1 MPTALDLAFVV
12 LFTVVVTTFDTLYFV
27 PKFKE
32 EANAGVPGARLNA
45 YRRTVVGQWAFA
57 AVAILLWVRADRPWS
72 QLGVLPPA
80 DGRMIAS
87 VAIVGAIIGLTVQ
100 QVR

>member
-32 EANAGVPGARLNA
+32 
-45 YRRTVVGQWAFA
+45 
-57 AVAILLWVRADRPWS
+57 
-72 QLGVLPPA
+72 
-80 DGRMIAS
+80 
-87 VAIVGAIIGLTVQ
+87 
-100 QVR
+100 